1 MRDGNIQKVILFY
14 ENKKRIKC
22 IKEEESEINQ
32 KNHLNI

>member
-1 MRDGNIQKVILFY
+1 MRDWNFQKVILFY

-22 IKEEESEINQ
+22 IKEKESEINQ